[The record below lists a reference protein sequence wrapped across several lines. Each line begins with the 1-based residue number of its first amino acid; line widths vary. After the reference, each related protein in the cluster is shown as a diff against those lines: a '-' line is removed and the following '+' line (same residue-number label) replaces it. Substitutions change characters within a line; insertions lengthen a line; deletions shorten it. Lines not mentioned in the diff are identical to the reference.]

1 MKRNLPTRRKRTSY
15 EIFLHKTKYFDIL
28 AISFWRFYERRRM
41 DFKLLGAR
49 LLAARRRQGLKQK
62 ELAAKVGIHP
72 VTLSRIEHGTMSGV
86 TLQVI
91 ATLADVLGIS
101 VDHLLGRKD
110 SDAVEPQPAGV
121 AVGWSPKTTPAEEC
135 CCGDSSIE
143 IVA

>member
-1 MKRNLPTRRKRTSY
+1 
-15 EIFLHKTKYFDIL
+15 
-28 AISFWRFYERRRM
+28 M

-72 VTLSRIEHGTMSGV
+72 VTLSRIEHGTMPGV

-91 ATLADVLGIS
+91 ATLASALDIS

-110 SDAVEPQPAGV
+110 SDAVELQPAGV
-121 AVGWSPKTTPAEEC
+121 AVGW
-135 CCGDSSIE
+135 
-143 IVA
+143 